1 MLLKLYKK
9 KAKKDGTRQIEL
21 SVAYKG
27 KRVQTGLGFSL
38 TDYDFEQV
46 ERLLHGERC
55 KLSDNARLAVERYRT
70 IEGECNKLE
79 WGVEGGFVKDSEVD
93 VLAVINRCKG
103 VEDSRQA
110 KKTNLPQL
118 WLDFVSEKQR
128 TDNLGKSTMG
138 NYGCVLS
145 LLKEYRKGIAEIS
158 TEKGIEK
165 FSQWLQH
172 TKKLNN
178 TSCVSY
184 MAIVRL
190 FLSWCHDSGYCE
202 DGFKRSK
209 GRLKLPDRREKAI
222 IYLTKEEVKRI
233 EKLELTGVADEVRDI
248 FLFQCYTGLRVSDVR
263 LLRWEQVGGDTIR
276 YTTKKTDT
284 FVAKK
289 LPTQAVEILNK
300 HRGDNVV
307 GGRVFNLYSNPTM
320 GIRLKEIG
328 MLAKIDEPVQVTE
341 YRNGERKTTSVPK
354 WEKLTTHVGRKT
366 FVVLSLSM
374 GFTANQVIKETGHA
388 TINSLLPYIDITDK
402 SRNEI
407 ADKWSEEMK

>member
-1 MLLKLYKK
+1 MILKIYKK
-9 KAKKDGTRQIEL
+9 KEKKDGTRQIEL
-21 SVAYKG
+21 SVSYKG
-27 KRVQTGLGFSL
+27 QRVQTGLGVSL
-38 TDYDFEQV
+38 CDNDFEQV
-46 ERLLHGERC
+46 EKAIKGVRC
-55 KLSDNARLAVERYRT
+55 KLSDNARLAVERYRA
-70 IEGECNKLE
+70 IEGECNKIEL
-79 WGVEGGFVKDSEVD
+79 GVESGFIKEKSVD

-103 VEDSRQA
+103 VEDSKQERGS
-110 KKTNLPQL
+110 NLSQL
-118 WLDFVSEKQR
+118 FTDFVIEKQR

-145 LLKEYRKGIAEIS
+145 LLKEYRKGIGEIS

-172 TKKLNN
+172 TKQLNN

-190 FLSWCHDSGYCE
+190 FLSWCHEGGLCG
-202 DGFKRSK
+202 DGFTRAK

-233 EKLELTGVADEVRDI
+233 EKLELTGVVDEVRDI

-263 LLRWEQVGGDTIR
+263 LLKWEQVGGDTIR

-284 FVAKK
+284 FVSKK
-289 LPTQAVEILNK
+289 LPKQAVEILNK
-300 HRGDNVV
+300 HRGSNVV

-328 MLAKIDEPVQVTE
+328 MLAEIDEPVQVTE
-341 YRNGERKTTSVPK
+341 YRDGQRKTISVPK
-354 WEKLTTHVGRKT
+354 WQKLTTHVGRKT

-388 TINSLLPYIDITDK
+388 TINSLLPYIDITDR

-407 ADKWSEEMK
+407 ADRWSEEME